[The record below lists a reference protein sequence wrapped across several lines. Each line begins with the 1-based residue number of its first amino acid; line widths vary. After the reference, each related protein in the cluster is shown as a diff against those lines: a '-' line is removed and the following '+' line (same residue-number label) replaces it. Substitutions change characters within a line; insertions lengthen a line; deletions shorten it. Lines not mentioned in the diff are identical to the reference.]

1 MSDDVDVLGRA
12 LLRLEAR
19 HGICRI
25 DLSFGLAVI
34 LIAQIQLA
42 LRHPANRGESAAQ
55 AREFV
60 EALIGRLEASE
71 PAVGELLRRGF
82 DPAADVQIDTAGV
95 SMTQAPEFEEQDRR
109 EDARR
114 HDGT

>member
-1 MSDDVDVLGRA
+1 MANDVDVLGRA

-19 HGICRI
+19 HGVCRM
-25 DLSFGLAVI
+25 DVSFALAVI

-71 PAVGELLRRGF
+71 PAVGEVLRRGF
-82 DPAADVQIDTAGV
+82 DPAHDVQIDPARLPT
-95 SMTQAPEFEEQDRR
+95 TQSAERPS
-109 EDARR
+109 
-114 HDGT
+114 